1 MPLEY
6 QSTNS
11 ETRDQW
17 PVLLNILGC
26 GHIFN
31 FGYIHLLACLIEL
44 ATKHKSYPLTKALF
58 YFCFFPN
65 FVYSKNIR

>member
-17 PVLLNILGC
+17 PVQLNILGC

-31 FGYIHLLACLIEL
+31 FGYIHLLACLKEL
-44 ATKHKSYPLTKALF
+44 ATKHKSYPLTKTLF
-58 YFCFFPN
+58 YFYFFPN

>member
-1 MPLEY
+1 MLFEY

-17 PVLLNILGC
+17 LVLLNILGC

-31 FGYIHLLACLIEL
+31 FGYIHLLACIIEL
-44 ATKHKSYPLTKALF
+44 ATKHKLYPLTKALF
-58 YFCFFPN
+58 YFCFFPI